1 MRSNL
6 SFSSP
11 WVHLKNMSSIYL
23 SQVSGCNCYV
33 KKSGLHFIHENRSVR
48 WCKFNSNSCSWYL
61 PANVFIN
68 SKQLFLRINSATEI
82 ISLLGTLQMPI
93 SLSLFLKGA
102 LSGLRQFLG
111 TQSPLK
117 RWKMLF
123 ISPRKLFPFSRYLN
137 FCLDFLVMYRNALIK
152 KIRLISNFMTSQPG

>member
-1 MRSNL
+1 MAAIVMLRNL
-6 SFSSP
+6 ATISSMKIEAWGGANLVPIAALDICLQMFSS
-11 WVHLKNMSSIYL
+11 
-23 SQVSGCNCYV
+23 
-33 KKSGLHFIHENRSVR
+33 
-48 WCKFNSNSCSWYL
+48 
-61 PANVFIN
+61 N

-117 RWKMLF
+117 RWKVLF

-137 FCLDFLVMYRNALIK
+137 FCLDFLVMYRNCLIK
-152 KIRLISNFMTSQPG
+152 KID